1 MDLILKKSV
10 KTLLLIEIFVKILFF
25 MKFSQQKSKTMDFSL
40 QIIITDIKFLIW

>member
-25 MKFSQQKSKTMDFSL
+25 MKFSQQKLKSMDFSL
-40 QIIITDIKFLIW
+40 KFIITDIKFLIW